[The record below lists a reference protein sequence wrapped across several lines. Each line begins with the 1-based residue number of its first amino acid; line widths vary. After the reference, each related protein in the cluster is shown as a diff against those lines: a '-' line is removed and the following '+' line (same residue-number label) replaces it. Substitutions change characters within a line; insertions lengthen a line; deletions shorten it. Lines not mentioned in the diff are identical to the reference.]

1 MNQVF
6 NPYLPLWEFVP
17 DGEPHVFGKRLYIY
31 GSHDKAF
38 GDSFCQSNY
47 TVWSCPIDDLS
58 NWTNHGETYRKTQ
71 DPLNKDGKY
80 DLFAPDCVKG
90 KDGRY
95 YLFYC
100 LSTVPVISVAI
111 SEKPEGPFTFYGH
124 VHYADGNLLN
134 DYMPFD
140 PACLVDDNGKIY
152 LYYGFAPA
160 GDMEYLREV
169 IPAELSEYAMV
180 CQLADDM
187 LTVSCA
193 PKPLIPSGLHSKA
206 TSFEGHGFYEA
217 SSIRKY
223 NGLYYFIY
231 SSNRSHEL
239 CYAISQYPDKEF
251 VYQGILISNADLG
264 FKGNRIPRNW
274 IGNNHGSIAYINGN
288 YYIFYH
294 RQTNGTQFSRQ
305 GCAERLMMN
314 EDGTF
319 KMAGMTS
326 CGLNG
331 APLMAQGS
339 YPAAI
344 ACYLTNRNTLTKIDY
359 DNPIVEKIPRIVCTP
374 YESYISHIC
383 ENTVIG
389 YKYFNYIDV
398 KRLYIEIRGEF
409 YGKIYVSEKR
419 DTRYIGEINVQMRDD
434 DWQIAIITLR
444 CSNGKKPLYLHFDG
458 EGSLD
463 LKTIIFK

>member
-1 MNQVF
+1 
-6 NPYLPLWEFVP
+6 
-17 DGEPHVFGKRLYIY
+17 
-31 GSHDKAF
+31 
-38 GDSFCQSNY
+38 
-47 TVWSCPIDDLS
+47 
-58 NWTNHGETYRKTQ
+58 
-71 DPLNKDGKY
+71 
-80 DLFAPDCVKG
+80 
-90 KDGRY
+90 
-95 YLFYC
+95 
-100 LSTVPVISVAI
+100 
-111 SEKPEGPFTFYGH
+111 
-124 VHYADGNLLN
+124 
-134 DYMPFD
+134 
-140 PACLVDDNGKIY
+140 
-152 LYYGFAPA
+152 
-160 GDMEYLREV
+160 
-169 IPAELSEYAMV
+169 
-180 CQLADDM
+180 
-187 LTVSCA
+187 
-193 PKPLIPSGLHSKA
+193 
-206 TSFEGHGFYEA
+206 
-217 SSIRKY
+217 
-223 NGLYYFIY
+223 
-231 SSNRSHEL
+231 
-239 CYAISQYPDKEF
+239 
-251 VYQGILISNADLG
+251 
-264 FKGNRIPRNW
+264 
-274 IGNNHGSIAYINGN
+274 
-288 YYIFYH
+288 
-294 RQTNGTQFSRQ
+294 
-305 GCAERLMMN
+305 MMN